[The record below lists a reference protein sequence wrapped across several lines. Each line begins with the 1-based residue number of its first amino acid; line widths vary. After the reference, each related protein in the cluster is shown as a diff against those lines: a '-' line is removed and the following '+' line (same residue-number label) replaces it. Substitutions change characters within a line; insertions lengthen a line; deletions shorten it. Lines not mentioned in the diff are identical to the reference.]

1 MTDALKHTINM
12 ALFDKIKTNNMV
24 IDTILST
31 IFISIFGLVF
41 ASINSVNYSFF
52 WELIM
57 NIVSSGSFTSKIVI
71 TGKRCTAL
79 ARYGGELYVNCAY
92 SETFNAV
99 LYHITQ
105 NINTNNSEIKEIKEL
120 YSSSKRWDSDG
131 SDGSNINFLV
141 TQTKPFTIDKDV
153 LCKISSFDESSG
165 STEEKQNSKIEN
177 FKIELFSHNVSLSDL
192 IKYLNNIVLKYKI
205 NIKQDRSNKQFV
217 YSVEKPQ
224 IKEEDITPLSYW
236 NETTFVS
243 NRTFDNLFFE
253 DKEELLSKIDFFLN
267 NKSWYDERGLPYTL
281 GIGLHGTP
289 GTGKTSF
296 IKALAN
302 KTKRDIVI
310 LPLKNIKTS
319 TLLKNLFFEDRYTA
333 LNESNSKTFDKK
345 IIVFEDIDCI
355 GDIVKERKNSADHTI
370 SHEFEPLDYSL
381 TNTNTNTNTD
391 KNIPTIKYG
400 PLTRKNEDPI
410 TLDDFLNLWD
420 GIVET
425 PGRIIIITSNRY
437 EQLDKAL
444 VRPGRI
450 DIAHKFK
457 NVSRRTLQDIHY
469 SLFKSSIP
477 LTTMN
482 SINPDFYSPAEIINI
497 YLTHASSEQDFL
509 ERLLK
514 NQKL

>member
-1 MTDALKHTINM
+1 MTDALKRTINM
-12 ALFDKIKTNNMV
+12 ALFDKIKTNNIV

-31 IFISIFGLVF
+31 IFISIFGFVF
-41 ASINSVNYSFF
+41 ASINSADCSFF

-57 NIVSSGSFTSKIVI
+57 NVFSSKSFASKIII

-120 YSSSKRWDSDG
+120 YSSCKRWDSDG
-131 SDGSNINFLV
+131 SDASNINFLV
-141 TQTKPFTIDKDV
+141 TQTNPFTIDKDV
-153 LCKISSFDESSG
+153 LCKISSSFDESSG
-165 STEEKQNSKIEN
+165 STDEKQNSKIEN
-177 FKIELFSHNVSLSDL
+177 FKIEIFSHNINLCDL
-192 IKYLNNIVLKYKI
+192 IKYLDNIIVKYKI

-355 GDIVKERKNSADHTI
+355 GDIVKERKKSEENLSLDIIETVDH
-370 SHEFEPLDYSL
+370 SL
-381 TNTNTNTNTD
+381 TNTNAD
-391 KNIPTIKYG
+391 KSIPTIKYG

-469 SLFKSSIP
+469 SLFKSAIP
-477 LTTMN
+477 LITLN

-497 YLTHASSEQDFL
+497 YLTHASSEEDFL
-509 ERLLK
+509 ERLAK

>member
-1 MTDALKHTINM
+1 MADILKHTINM
-12 ALFDKIKTNNMV
+12 ALFDKIKTNNIV

-52 WELIM
+52 WELCQ
-57 NIVSSGSFTSKIVI
+57 NVFSCHPFASKIII

-79 ARYGGELYVNCAY
+79 ARFGGELYVNCAY
-92 SETFNAV
+92 SETFNAL

-105 NINTNNSEIKEIKEL
+105 NINANNSEIKEIKEL
-120 YSSSKRWDSDG
+120 YSSSKRWDTDG
-131 SDGSNINFLV
+131 SDSSNINFLV
-141 TQTKPFTIDKDV
+141 TQTKPFTIDTDV
-153 LCKISSFDESSG
+153 FCKISSFDENSG
-165 STEEKQNSKIEN
+165 STDEKQNSKIEN
-177 FKIELFSHNVSLSDL
+177 LKIELFSHNISLSDL
-192 IKYLNNIVLKYKI
+192 IKYLNNIVVKYKI

-224 IKEEDITPLSYW
+224 MKEEDITPLSYW
-236 NETTFVS
+236 NETVFVS

-333 LNESNSKTFDKK
+333 LNETSSKTFDKK

-355 GDIVKERKNSADHTI
+355 GDIVKERKKSEETLSLDIIKTLDHSLADI
-370 SHEFEPLDYSL
+370 
-381 TNTNTNTNTD
+381 D
-391 KNIPTIKYG
+391 KSIPTIKYG
-400 PLTRKNEDPI
+400 PFTKKTKI
-410 TLDDFLNLWD
+410 
-420 GIVET
+420 
-425 PGRIIIITSNRY
+425 
-437 EQLDKAL
+437 Q
-444 VRPGRI
+444 
-450 DIAHKFK
+450 
-457 NVSRRTLQDIHY
+457 
-469 SLFKSSIP
+469 
-477 LTTMN
+477 
-482 SINPDFYSPAEIINI
+482 
-497 YLTHASSEQDFL
+497 
-509 ERLLK
+509 
-514 NQKL
+514 

>member
-41 ASINSVNYSFF
+41 ASINSVNCSFF

-57 NIVSSGSFTSKIVI
+57 NIVSSGSFTSKIII

-131 SDGSNINFLV
+131 SDVSNINFLV
-141 TQTKPFTIDKDV
+141 TQIKPFTIDKDV
-153 LCKISSFDESSG
+153 LCKISSSFDDSSG
-165 STEEKQNSKIEN
+165 STDDKQNSKIEN
-177 FKIELFSHNVSLSDL
+177 FKIELFSHNINLSDL
-192 IKYLNNIVLKYKI
+192 IKYLDNIVVKYKI

-236 NETTFVS
+236 NETVFVS

-267 NKSWYDERGLPYTL
+267 NKPWYDERGLPYTL

-355 GDIVKERKNSADHTI
+355 GDIVKERKKSEENLSLDI
-370 SHEFEPLDYSL
+370 FEPLDRSL
-381 TNTNTNTNTD
+381 TDNTNAD
-391 KNIPTIKYG
+391 KSIPMIKYG

-437 EQLDKAL
+437 EELDKAL

-457 NVSRRTLQDIHY
+457 NVSRTTLQDIHY
-469 SLFKSSIP
+469 SLFKSVIP
-477 LTTMN
+477 CPILN
-482 SINPDFYSPAEIINI
+482 SINSDFYSPAEIINI

-509 ERLLK
+509 ERLVK